1 MPKYCVNKKVQPN
14 GDHEVHKYSCDR
26 LPEEENR
33 LYLGD
38 FDNCFHAVMEAK
50 KYFAQSNGC
59 YYCSRECHTT

>member
-1 MPKYCVNKKVQPN
+1 MSKYCVNKKVQLN
-14 GDHEVHKYSCDR
+14 GDHEVHKYNCQW

-33 LYLGD
+33 QYLGD
-38 FDNCFHAVMEAK
+38 FDNCRDAVLEAK